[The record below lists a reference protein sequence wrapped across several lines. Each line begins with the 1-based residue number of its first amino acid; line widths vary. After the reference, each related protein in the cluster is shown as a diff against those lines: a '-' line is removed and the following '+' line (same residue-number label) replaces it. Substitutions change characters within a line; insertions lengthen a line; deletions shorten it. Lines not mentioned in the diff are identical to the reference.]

1 MVKMVKMV
9 RRGRPRYFPV
19 ILTVTTEKLP
29 CCVYHLGASLGAS
42 TNTHRALAS
51 ALGNHGFSLGIEKM
65 QAARRHRQPHAVA
78 RRDRC
83 LGRPARPGDARGRDP
98 GPEHDLATPLPHHP

>member
-1 MVKMVKMV
+1 MVKNGETV
-9 RRGRPRYFPV
+9 RRGGPRYFPV

-29 CCVYHLGASLGAS
+29 CRVYHLGASLADS

-83 LGRPARPGDARGRDP
+83 LGRHARRGDARGAEP
-98 GPEHDLATPLPHHP
+98 GLEQDLGAQL